1 MFSNPYVILVQY
13 LVITYL
19 TFLSVSLMPLKG
31 VILSTWNKGHRIK
44 KWEIIQISYT
54 QRKDKRNNKNI
65 SEFSVHSKVT
75 VRGIVTGL

>member
-1 MFSNPYVILVQY
+1 MS
-13 LVITYL
+13 
-19 TFLSVSLMPLKG
+19 LKG
-31 VILSTWNKGHRIK
+31 VILSTWNKGQHIK

-75 VRGIVTGL
+75 VRGLVTGL